1 MMSKDK
7 AIELAR
13 QAGFEQIRDFKDD
26 WVCFTEEIERFYQLV
41 IKHDREQLAKKI
53 EKLPFGDTS
62 QSFAVWVR
70 EQDV

>member
-1 MMSKDK
+1 MTMDDIMSMAND
-7 AIELAR
+7 
-13 QAGFEQIRDFKDD
+13 AGVTK
-26 WVCFTEEIERFYQLV
+26 EEFGLGVSWGDLERFAHLV

-70 EQDV
+70 QDVS

>member
-1 MMSKDK
+1 MMSKEK

-13 QAGFEQIRDFKDD
+13 QVGFEQVSPGSKDT
-26 WVCFTEEIERFYQLV
+26 WICFTEEIQHFYQLV

-62 QSFAVWVR
+62 QSFAIWVR
-70 EQDV
+70 EQE